1 MTSAA
6 RGRLTARRIWLL
18 ALAGGA
24 LAVGS
29 AGVALGQQPVV
40 IDAGTN
46 AQQAADAL
54 NEGCV
59 DMAKCEWDQR
69 TATSTYGPWKIV
81 GDKLYNCSATAE
93 AQTASEVHESRSES
107 TSVSEKLSVEISLG
121 FLGLA
126 STSLTASGFSQQE
139 QGSTTTVSSGTAVP
153 VSPGYVGWTESHV
166 MSNVSSGDASITDG
180 INLQTKVT
188 GIDMTFP
195 AIDKNGDAQAENRTY
210 SRAMTTTQPGSTT
223 PGEVETYCT
232 DVEAQ
237 PASAANSAASAARAA
252 RPMAAMSRVPREKP
266 FKLTVCRATRAS
278 GPSSHRAR
286 CHRRSVKGLLPKRH
300 HMRRVTARL
309 ERAGR
314 VHARD
319 TDRRGA
325 IRLTQRRDIMAG
337 RYRLVLKKKKK
348 NIVVRNRKG
357 KKLYRATTQ
366 EFTIIPV
373 TIRWN
378 RGR

>member
-29 AGVALGQQPVV
+29 AGVALGDVPVY
-40 IDAGTN
+40 DAGTD

-54 NEGCV
+54 NSGCV
-59 DMAKCEWDQR
+59 DMAKCDWDQ
-69 TATSTYGPWKIV
+69 TAATSAYGPWKIV

-93 AQTASEVHESRSES
+93 ALTAQEVHESRSES

-121 FLGLA
+121 FLNLA

-139 QGSTTTVSSGTAVP
+139 QGSTTTVTSGTSVP

-180 INLQTKVT
+180 IHLMAKVT

-195 AIDKNGDAQAENRTY
+195 AIDKNGQAQAENRTY
-210 SRAMTTTQPGSTT
+210 SRPMTTTQSGSTT

-237 PASAANSAASAARAA
+237 PASAASAARAA
-252 RPMAAMSRVPREKP
+252 RPMAATSRVPREKP
-266 FKLTVCRATRAS
+266 FKLTVCRTTRAS

-286 CHRRSVKGLLPKRH
+286 CYRRSVKGLLPKRH
-300 HMRRVTARL
+300 HLRKVTATL

-319 TDRRGA
+319 TDRRGG
-325 IRLTQRRDIMAG
+325 IRLTQRRDIKAG
-337 RYRLVLKKKKK
+337 RYRLVLRKKKK
-348 NIVVRNRKG
+348 NIVVRNSKG

-366 EFTIIPV
+366 EFTIIPITV
-373 TIRWN
+373 RWKQK
-378 RGR
+378 R